1 MKSSGRS
8 NSFTMCANNRKGFE
22 HRSLYIRVPVQKN
35 LLLVNAS
42 LLQQNEKNKVHI
54 KATLKIEWDR
64 MYKKIN
70 EK

>member
-8 NSFTMCANNRKGFE
+8 KSFTMCGNNRKGFE
-22 HRSLYIRVPVQKN
+22 HRSLYIKVPFKKN
-35 LLLVNAS
+35 LLLVYAS
-42 LLQQNEKNKVHI
+42 LQQKMKKNKVHI